1 VIHHDHQPP
10 QQTVT
15 ATSEPLLERRD
26 VAVLVPAAGQGVR
39 LGAGVPKA
47 LHDLAGQSLLTHCL
61 RGLLASPSVGL
72 VVIAAPAAFTDVVRE
87 QAPAAFIQPIHEQAP
102 ALFVQPVTEQAP
114 EATGAGGSSPTFTAE
129 ESTGRPT
136 PSPAS
141 GESGGSPAPRLVVVE
156 GGSTRQE
163 SVSRALAAVP
173 AEFGIILVH
182 DAARALTPPTLI
194 ERVAAAVRTG
204 HDAVI
209 PVLPVVDT
217 IKQLAPDGHVLTTV
231 DRSLLGAVQTPQGFR
246 RELLI
251 KAHASAA
258 DAHTDDAGLV
268 ERLGLPVFTV
278 PGDVEA
284 LKVTT
289 PFDLVIAEAILR
301 GRADSSAA

>member
-1 VIHHDHQPP
+1 MIHHDHQPP

-61 RGLLASPSVGL
+61 HGLLASPSVGL
-72 VVIAAPAAFTDVVRE
+72 VVIAAPAAFVDTVRN
-87 QAPAAFIQPIHEQAP
+87 QAPSAFTH
-102 ALFVQPVTEQAP
+102 
-114 EATGAGGSSPTFTAE
+114 ATTAVR
-129 ESTGRPT
+129 SV
-136 PSPAS
+136 
-141 GESGGSPAPRLVVVE
+141 PRLVVVE

-204 HDAVI
+204 HEAVI

-231 DRSLLGAVQTPQGFR
+231 DRSQLGAVQTPQGFR

-251 KAHASAA
+251 KAHSSAA

-301 GRADSSAA
+301 MRHHSVRA